1 MHAIN
6 TEKLIKNKV
15 ILKSLKKAPLGKI
28 GKKFTI
34 KKENAPSCNEFFETI
49 QFLIFLKIRKKI
61 IERRNIVPTRP
72 CSDKNSR

>member
-49 QFLIFLKIRKKI
+49 QLLIFLKIRKKI
-61 IERRNIVPTRP
+61 IDKKKRVPKRP
-72 CSDKNSR
+72 CSDKNSK